1 MPKEKIS
8 LNYLR
13 RLSDN
18 YKLTIE
24 EAQKLFP
31 ESKIVDT
38 SLEKN
43 QNV

>member
-1 MPKEKIS
+1 MEPEKIS

-18 YKLTIE
+18 YNLTIE

-31 ESKIVDT
+31 KSIIVDT
-38 SLEKN
+38 TLKN
-43 QNV
+43 TENV